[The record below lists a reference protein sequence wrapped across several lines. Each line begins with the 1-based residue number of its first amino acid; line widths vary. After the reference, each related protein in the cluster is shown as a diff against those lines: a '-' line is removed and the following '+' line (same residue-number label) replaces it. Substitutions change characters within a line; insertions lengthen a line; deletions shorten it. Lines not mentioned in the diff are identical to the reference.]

1 MAFDS
6 CFYGICGSFWH
17 HELEPQ
23 GGGALLNLAVLAVI
37 SLLYFGVLTLLSY
50 LGYKHTVSAED
61 YLVAGRSMNPW
72 IMSLSYGATFISTSA
87 IVGFGGVA
95 AMYGFSL
102 LWLAFLNIVLGV
114 WIAFAYLG
122 TRIRRMSTQ
131 LNVSTFASLLG
142 ERYDS
147 KAITALS
154 GLAIFIFMPAY
165 TSIILIGGARFLEE
179 AFTLDYNVALLILA
193 IIVGLYVLTG
203 GLKAV
208 MYTDA
213 FCAAIMM
220 VGMIFLLIGAYRTAG
235 GVVHGHQALTALS
248 NLVPDN
254 LAAMGHQ
261 GWTAMPALGSPI
273 WWTVVSTIIMGVG
286 VGVLAQPQLAMRF
299 MTVSDNRG
307 LYRAV
312 LIGSIFIFSTVGT
325 AYMVGPLSNVYFYE
339 NYGMIAADVAQGN
352 VDLIIPAF
360 ITSIMPDWFLY
371 LFTLTLLS
379 AAISTLSSLIHVQ
392 GTAFGYDVL
401 ETLGYRK
408 ANNDLS
414 SLPTRIGVIV
424 GVVLAVILAYILPG
438 SIIARSTAFWFGICA
453 AGFMPALIGGL
464 YWRGGTKY
472 GALASILAGF
482 LVSIFGFVFLHAAE
496 AEPFGICMA
505 LFGKPT
511 LLPYPWTHVDP
522 LFYALPISLVIYI
535 VVSLLTK
542 PPAQEHLERCFN

>member
-1 MAFDS
+1 M
-6 CFYGICGSFWH
+6 
-17 HELEPQ
+17 
-23 GGGALLNLAVLAVI
+23 NLAVLAVI

-50 LGYKHTVSAED
+50 VGYRQTVSADD
-61 YLVAGRSMNPW
+61 YLVAGRNMNPW
-72 IMSLSYGATFISTSA
+72 VMSLSYGATFISTSA

-131 LNVSTFASLLG
+131 LNVSTFPSLLG
-142 ERYDS
+142 ARYNS
-147 KAITALS
+147 KAITVFS
-154 GLAIFIFMPAY
+154 GLAIFALMPAY

-193 IIVGLYVLTG
+193 VIVGLYVLTG

-213 FCAAIMM
+213 LCAAIMM
-220 VGMIFLLIGAYRTAG
+220 IGMIALLIGTYRVVG
-235 GVVHGHQALTALS
+235 GIVPGHQALTALK

-312 LIGSIFIFSTVGT
+312 LIGSIFIFCMVGT
-325 AYMVGPLSNVYFYE
+325 AYMVGPLSNVYFHE

-360 ITSIMPDWFLY
+360 ITSFMPDWFLY

-392 GTAFGYDVL
+392 GTAFGRDVL
-401 ETLGYRK
+401 ETMGYRQD
-408 ANNDLS
+408 NNGHS

-424 GVVLAVILAYILPG
+424 GVILAVILAYILPD
-438 SIIARSTAFWFGICA
+438 SIIARATAFWFGICA

-464 YWRGGTKY
+464 YWRRGTKS
-472 GALASILAGF
+472 GALASIIVGF
-482 LVSIFGFVFLHAAE
+482 IVSILGFVFLHVAE
-496 AEPFGICMA
+496 SEPFGISMA
-505 LFGKPT
+505 LFGKPA
-511 LLPYPWTHVDP
+511 LLPFPWTHVDP
-522 LFYALPISLVIYI
+522 LFYALPVSALVYI
-535 VVSLLTK
+535 IVSLCTK
-542 PPAQEHLERCFN
+542 PPAADHLERTFS

>member
-1 MAFDS
+1 M
-6 CFYGICGSFWH
+6 
-17 HELEPQ
+17 
-23 GGGALLNLAVLAVI
+23 NLAVLAVI
-37 SLLYFGVLTLLSY
+37 SILHFGILTILSY

-72 IMSLSYGATFISTSA
+72 VMSLSYGATFISTSA

-122 TRIRRMSTQ
+122 TRIRRMSTR
-131 LNVSTFASLLG
+131 LNVSTFPSLLG
-142 ERYDS
+142 ERYNS
-147 KAITALS
+147 RAITVLA

-179 AFTLDYNVALLILA
+179 AFTLDFNVALLILA

-213 FCAAIMM
+213 FCAAVMM
-220 VGMIFLLIGAYRTAG
+220 IGMIVLLTGTYRVVG
-235 GVVHGHQALTALS
+235 GIVPGHQALTALS
-248 NLVPDN
+248 NLVPDK

-299 MTVSDNRG
+299 MTVNDNRG

-312 LIGSIFIFSTVGT
+312 LIGSIFIFCMVGT

-339 NYGMIAADVAQGN
+339 KYGMIAADVAQGN

-360 ITSIMPDWFLY
+360 ITSFMPDWFLY

-401 ETLGYRK
+401 ETLGYRHK
-408 ANNDLS
+408 QNGHS

-424 GVVLAVILAYILPG
+424 GVVLAVILAYVLPG
-438 SIIARSTAFWFGICA
+438 GVIARSTAFWFGICA
-453 AGFMPALIGGL
+453 AGFMPALLGGL
-464 YWRGGTKY
+464 YWRRGTKS
-472 GALASILAGF
+472 GALASIIVGF

-511 LLPYPWTHVDP
+511 LLPFPWTHVDP
-522 LFYALPISLVIYI
+522 LFYALPASFAVYFL
-535 VVSLLTK
+535 VSLCTK
-542 PPAQEHLERCFN
+542 PPAADHLKRCFS